1 MKRETVAE
9 TAAGEALGAKSEA
22 VAKKPRQRTLAA
34 AGNRPSTN
42 PSRGK
47 SSVQDAGGK
56 TGDARAVA
64 TQRRRGADVQARR
77 ERAGLQPR
85 ASLATNPRRRG
96 PAPRRPFGTNS
107 VRSLT
112 RSGTGL
118 MVSDHFLF
126 GSIGS
131 GGVYKLSEG
140 GAVASKIKPSYRGVI
155 INGGYEFKSY
165 TPVVVTRVVC
175 VVCVDVLCVQGPPP
189 LLATA
194 LIYTLACPLGAS
206 SVIAPFCCS
215 LPCLTLVFCVLCFVF
230 GTRCD
235 VPLWHSLHC
244 RRCVP
249 PVTAR
254 DPGLCLSGCSTGSW
268 RLSRMTLAF
277 PERKFQK

>member
-1 MKRETVAE
+1 MLTSRCIKGKVGFEAPPGWDGRRAGDGSSGATESGEAAARRARRKEYEQMKRETMAE

-155 INGGYEFKSY
+155 INGGYGFK
-165 TPVVVTRVVC
+165 
-175 VVCVDVLCVQGPPP
+175 
-189 LLATA
+189 
-194 LIYTLACPLGAS
+194 
-206 SVIAPFCCS
+206 
-215 LPCLTLVFCVLCFVF
+215 
-230 GTRCD
+230 
-235 VPLWHSLHC
+235 
-244 RRCVP
+244 
-249 PVTAR
+249 
-254 DPGLCLSGCSTGSW
+254 
-268 RLSRMTLAF
+268 
-277 PERKFQK
+277 